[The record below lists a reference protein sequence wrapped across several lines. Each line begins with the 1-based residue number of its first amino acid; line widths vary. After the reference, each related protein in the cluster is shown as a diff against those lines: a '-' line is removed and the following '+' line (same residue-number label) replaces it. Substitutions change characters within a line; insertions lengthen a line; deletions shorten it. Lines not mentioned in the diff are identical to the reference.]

1 MTDAELEVIRKADSV
16 WTEDGAYDLESLLKV
31 TADRRGLLRYV
42 DELRAQV
49 CDLWD
54 ADGGAGG
61 RAYLFG
67 VAAGV
72 GKAVAWLEQQA
83 DDLREKTITSDAF
96 VLESY
101 SAYLAQEY
109 LTAPLAYPDQLR
121 ADNERLR
128 AENERLRAELEAIVD
143 RRDDWGEYGQGQFP
157 GPILDAI
164 DDARQLLGEQ
174 T

>member
-1 MTDAELEVIRKADSV
+1 MTDAELEAIRRRAEHRGGFVS
-16 WTEDGAYDLESLLKV
+16 TEDSRDLL
-31 TADRRGLLRYV
+31 AYV
-42 DELRAQV
+42 DELRKEVETLRSQV

-61 RAYLFG
+61 RAYLLG
-67 VAAGV
+67 VAAGL

-101 SAYLAQEY
+101 SAYLSQEY
-109 LTAPLAYPDQLR
+109 PTAPLAYPDQLR
-121 ADNERLR
+121 A
-128 AENERLRAELEAIVD
+128 ENERLRLLLRNIVVLYT
-143 RRDDWGEYGQGQFP
+143 RSQRDERSWITREH
-157 GPILDAI
+157 LRERME
-164 DDARQLLGEQ
+164 DARQLLGEQ